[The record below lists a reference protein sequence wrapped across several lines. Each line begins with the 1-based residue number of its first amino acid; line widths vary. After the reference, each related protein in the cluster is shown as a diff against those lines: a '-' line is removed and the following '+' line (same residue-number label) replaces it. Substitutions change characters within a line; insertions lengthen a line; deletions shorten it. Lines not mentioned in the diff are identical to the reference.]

1 MSNWDHI
8 QLNQPDPHEAVQRYH
23 AGKHAP
29 ITLGR
34 ILIWLLVIAGISMLP
49 MIILFCRRGESRFV
63 AILRRAAEPIPHV

>member
-23 AGKHAP
+23 TGKHAP

-34 ILIWLLVIAGISMLP
+34 IFIWLLVIAGISMLP
-49 MIILFCRRGESRFV
+49 MIILFV
-63 AILRRAAEPIPHV
+63 AAARAGS